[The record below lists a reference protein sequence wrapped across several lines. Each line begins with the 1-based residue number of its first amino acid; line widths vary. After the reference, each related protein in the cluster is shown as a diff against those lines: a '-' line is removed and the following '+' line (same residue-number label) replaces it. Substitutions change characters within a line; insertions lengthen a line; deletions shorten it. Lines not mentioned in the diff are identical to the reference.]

1 MMKKIKLSICL
12 SLILLSLSAI
22 SFGQGALPF
31 TIRTQTVLSNLAA
44 PILVTNAKDG
54 SKRLFVVLKGGTI
67 RVMNPGDTTTSL
79 FMDITTK
86 ITSAGS
92 EQGLLGVA
100 FHPQFATNGYFFVN
114 YTRTGDAATV
124 VARYK
129 AINNNTQGDPASEVI
144 LLTIAQPF
152 SNHNGGNLAFGPDG
166 NLYIGMGD
174 GGSAN
179 DPNANAQNINALL
192 GKMLRI
198 TPSVAAVPPTPAYTN
213 PSDNPYVGVA
223 GADEIYAIGIRNP
236 WRFSFDRGGTNQ
248 LWVADVGQNAIEEV
262 DIVTRGGNYGWR
274 VYEGNSCTG
283 IDPGLCTP
291 ANYAAPLFQYS
302 HTGGRCS
309 ITGGFVYRGTQGN
322 LPQGSYIYA
331 DYCTGEV
338 FLNNNN
344 AQSLLLDLPT
354 LVSSFGEDED
364 GEVYVVNYSSTVGSV
379 AKVVRAKASADF
391 NGDFKTDYTV
401 FRPSNSIWY
410 KINSATQAFT
420 TQQLG
425 ATNDIPTPEDFD
437 GDNIGDIS
445 VFRPSNG
452 NWFTFRSSDN
462 TATTS
467 QFGATGD
474 IPAQSDYDGDA
485 KADLA
490 VFRPSTGVWYI
501 FKSNNTGVT
510 ITQFGINGD
519 KPVVG
524 DYDGDGRTD
533 IAVWR
538 SSTGVW
544 YSLNSS
550 NNAFKAAQFG
560 ISTDTTAQGDY
571 DFDGKTDI
579 AVYRNG
585 IWYINR
591 TKDGILITQFGI
603 ANDVPVVGD
612 YDSDAKDDIAVW
624 RPSDGNWY
632 ILNSSNNSFVAYH
645 FGSSGDIPAPANDAP

>member
-1 MMKKIKLSICL
+1 MMKKIKPVL
-12 SLILLSLSAI
+12 SLAFILLTLSAI

-44 PILVTNAKDG
+44 PILATNAKDG

-67 RVMNPGDTTTSL
+67 RVMNPGETTTSL

-86 ITSAGS
+86 IRSTGS
-92 EQGLLGVA
+92 EQGLLGLA
-100 FHPQFATNGYFFVN
+100 FHPQFAANGYFFVN
-114 YTRTGDAATV
+114 YTRVSDGGTV
-124 VARYK
+124 VARYN
-129 AINNNTQGDPASEVI
+129 AFNNNTQGDPNSEVI
-144 LLTIAQPF
+144 LLNIAQPF

-179 DPNANAQNINALL
+179 DPNANSQNINALL

-198 TPSVAAVPPTPAYTN
+198 TPSTVANPTVPYTN
-213 PSDNPYVGVA
+213 PSDNPFVGVA
-223 GADEIYAIGIRNP
+223 GADEIYATGIRNP

-248 LWVADVGQNAIEEV
+248 LYMADVGQNAIEEV

-274 VYEGNSCTG
+274 VYEGNTCTNL
-283 IDPGLCTP
+283 DPTLCTP
-291 ANYAAPLFQYS
+291 ANYAAPLFQYN

-322 LPQGSYIYA
+322 LPFGSYIYA
-331 DYCTGEV
+331 DYCTGEI
-338 FLNNNN
+338 FLNENNT
-344 AQSLLLDLPT
+344 QSVKLDLPT

-364 GEVYVVNYSSTVGSV
+364 GEVYVVNFSSTVGSV
-379 AKVVRAKASADF
+379 AKIVRAKVNSDF

-401 FRPSNSIWY
+401 FRPSNSTWY
-410 KINSATQAFT
+410 KINSATQVFT

-425 ATNDIPTPEDFD
+425 ATGDIPTPEDFD

-467 QFGATGD
+467 QFGANGD

-501 FKSNNTGVT
+501 FKSNNTGVI

-538 SSTGVW
+538 ASTGVW

-560 ISTDTTAQGDY
+560 ISTDITAQGDY

-585 IWYINR
+585 VWYINR
-591 TKDGILITQFGI
+591 TKDGILITQFGS